1 MQKNQLKFG
10 LYRILSDF
18 IAVLLAN
25 FLVYKLRYDWAPSIG
40 KVINHD
46 EIANYAD
53 FLAQTYLITPV
64 AVIIFALIGLYSF
77 SNQKSLLTRLSK
89 YFAANL
95 IIFSSIVT
103 YYFLIR
109 DFPVS
114 RLAIIYFPV
123 VLFALNT
130 SFNLI
135 IHALAKRSFKANVN
149 KERTIIIGSAEAMK
163 KVTTKLSN
171 EPRFNLV
178 SQVTTITDLKER
190 LDNDKIQTIIQI
202 GEECDLGTTEFCLNI
217 ARSRHLNYHLV
228 PSKLSLVEHNFT
240 AENIQG
246 LLMLNLQKTPLTG
259 WGRINKRLFDFSISL
274 VALTILAPFFLIIA
288 AAIKLESKGT
298 VFFRYLDD
306 GKVATRI
313 GQSGKHFYC
322 YKFRSMKA
330 NTHNHRYQELS
341 DQNQRSGPIVKIKND
356 PRITKIGKLLRRF
369 DFDELPQLINV
380 LIGNM
385 SLVGPRPHL
394 PEEVSKYDENARFV
408 LTIKPGITGMAQVSG
423 RSSLNFDDEIKLDTY
438 YIEHWS
444 LLLDIKILLKTIPAV
459 IFKKAD

>member
-1 MQKNQLKFG
+1 
-10 LYRILSDF
+10 
-18 IAVLLAN
+18 
-25 FLVYKLRYDWAPSIG
+25 
-40 KVINHD
+40 
-46 EIANYAD
+46 
-53 FLAQTYLITPV
+53 
-64 AVIIFALIGLYSF
+64 
-77 SNQKSLLTRLSK
+77 
-89 YFAANL
+89 
-95 IIFSSIVT
+95 
-103 YYFLIR
+103 
-109 DFPVS
+109 
-114 RLAIIYFPV
+114 
-123 VLFALNT
+123 
-130 SFNLI
+130 
-135 IHALAKRSFKANVN
+135 
-149 KERTIIIGSAEAMK
+149 
-163 KVTTKLSN
+163 
-171 EPRFNLV
+171 
-178 SQVTTITDLKER
+178 
-190 LDNDKIQTIIQI
+190 
-202 GEECDLGTTEFCLNI
+202 
-217 ARSRHLNYHLV
+217 
-228 PSKLSLVEHNFT
+228 LSLVEHNFT

-274 VALTILAPFFLIIA
+274 VALSILAPFFLIIA